1 MTGGGGD
8 HPSTLGGGSLLDGEN
23 SCQQK
28 QDYEERCEVGSNLA
42 PWAAT
47 GEHQVLANIHQAV
60 LDRAETAG
68 TVNLEADFINPIYH
82 GIDSF
87 CATAISG
94 WGGG

>member
-1 MTGGGGD
+1 MVVTVTGGGGD
-8 HPSTLGGGSLLDGEN
+8 HPPSLGGESLLDGEN

-68 TVNLEADFINPIYH
+68 TVNLEADFINPILPWH
-82 GIDSF
+82 
-87 CATAISG
+87 
-94 WGGG
+94 